1 MSDRTLGCDTSHW
14 SGSINFDKMYNAGAK
29 FWITKATDAYKVN
42 PIQYEDSKF
51 MEFSKGAFAH
61 GKILTGCYHWL
72 QASIDPKTAADYYLE
87 RYNRFFFD
95 FPPILDFEET
105 YVIETGKYSDFA
117 WRAQVWL
124 GYVKEKTG
132 RTPIIYTA
140 KWYLDYFK
148 PEYISWM
155 KDYPLH
161 VADYTWYSNN
171 VLKNPYYM
179 PKYWDK
185 HTLWQFSA
193 DRNNRGKEFGVNAD
207 DICLD
212 WYEGSYDNLLNFLGV
227 SQPIPEPPPVV
238 IPPPTTGVILPK
250 LKVISEVRIRT
261 STSLASLDNYIR
273 MRKVGEIVNV
283 EEIRVN
289 SLNSVWVRDN
299 VGWSAVVHYGAKYME

>member
-1 MSDRTLGCDTSHW
+1 MLYNTYIPLVMRETTEEIEMSDRTLGCDTSHW

-140 KWYLDYFK
+140 KWCV
-148 PEYISWM
+148 
-155 KDYPLH
+155 YPNTLACNMDFSKRCLNTMYNQQH
-161 VADYTWYSNN
+161 V
-171 VLKNPYYM
+171 K
-179 PKYWDK
+179 
-185 HTLWQFSA
+185 
-193 DRNNRGKEFGVNAD
+193 
-207 DICLD
+207 
-212 WYEGSYDNLLNFLGV
+212 DNL
-227 SQPIPEPPPVV
+227 SSMI
-238 IPPPTTGVILPK
+238 
-250 LKVISEVRIRT
+250 
-261 STSLASLDNYIR
+261 YIQ
-273 MRKVGEIVNV
+273 V
-283 EEIRVN
+283 
-289 SLNSVWVRDN
+289 
-299 VGWSAVVHYGAKYME
+299 